1 MCHMGPKCHFAH
13 GKEEIR
19 KPTDVLPADTPYI
32 NEPKGGL
39 GAGTTKSPKIRD
51 KGRQAS
57 TDHATLEQIQN
68 ALMNDSSVQNQITLQ
83 QLSYIMQ
90 NLEFLHKN
98 NPYVANKLAVA
109 KELLTV
115 SNLNTVAELVQGR
128 LLSPRNP
135 ADAQPESRNGARP

>member
-1 MCHMGPKCHFAH
+1 MGPKCHFAH

-19 KPTDVLPADTPYI
+19 KPTDILPADTPYI

-39 GAGTTKSPKIRD
+39 GAGTAKSPKIRD
-51 KGRQAS
+51 KGSLAS
-57 TDHATLEQIQN
+57 KDHATLEQIQI
-68 ALMNDSSVQNQITLQ
+68 ALMNDSSVQNQVTLQ

-128 LLSPRNP
+128 FCFQRNP
-135 ADAQPESRNGARP
+135 PAAKYESGHGARP